1 MPSELL
7 ELTNLGLEF
16 FVARLCFK
24 LAIISPDFFLVL
36 FHLYVEVFNDFLF
49 VVEAIVET
57 SDRGKVFVKTFS
69 QLFPAAW
76 VFSLQL
82 AENLIVVF
90 VKIANLFT
98 KFRQGAHVTFP
109 AFDFFVLDDAVKALF
124 ASRQPVCKVE
134 VAGGDKTKFVKFCI
148 GCDFSILNTL

>member
-36 FHLYVEVFNDFLF
+36 FNLYVEVFNDFLF

-57 SDRGKVFVKTFS
+57 GDRDKVFVKTFEPAFS
-69 QLFPAAW
+69 CCVGFWPAACGK
-76 VFSLQL
+76 SDRCLR
-82 AENLIVVF
+82 E
-90 VKIANLFT
+90 
-98 KFRQGAHVTFP
+98 GCE
-109 AFDFFVLDDAVKALF
+109 
-124 ASRQPVCKVE
+124 PVHKV
-134 VAGGDKTKFVKFCI
+134 
-148 GCDFSILNTL
+148 